1 MNVRALLT
9 LLVLGLAALSLA
21 QGDAIRPTEITA
33 EQVGQTVV
41 VEGRVYSSNKTA
53 AGIHLYFGADTST
66 AFQALV
72 TSASIHKFQ
81 VDIEKQYSSR
91 NVRVTGKLEEDNGR
105 LFVRIEE
112 PSQIKVAPRK
122 RGTN

>member
-1 MNVRALLT
+1 MKVRALLM
-9 LLVLGLAALSLA
+9 LLVLGLAALSVA
-21 QGDAIRPTEITA
+21 QGTAIRPEEITA
-33 EQVGQTVV
+33 ERVGQTVV
-41 VEGRVYSSNKTA
+41 VEGRVYSSNKTS

-72 TSASIHKFQ
+72 TSASFHKFK

-91 NVRVTGKLEEDNGR
+91 NVRVTGKLEQDSGR
-105 LFVRIEE
+105 FFVRIEE

-122 RGTN
+122 RGTS